1 MPIIR
6 VEMFAGR
13 TEEQKRALVK
23 ELTDGFVRTAGGD
36 PEHVHVVLTDVAMSD
51 WGFGGALCSDVLPAP
66 DAGPSDGEY

>member
-36 PEHVHVVLTDVAMSD
+36 PELARSPRSATSIAMATTTSRSAGHGRTAARQIGRAHV
-51 WGFGGALCSDVLPAP
+51 
-66 DAGPSDGEY
+66 

>member
-51 WGFGGALCSDVLPAP
+51 WGFGGELCSDVLSAP
-66 DAGPSDGEY
+66 EAESDDDDS